1 MAVDTPERIPLGHIN
16 GVFGVKGWVKVFSET
31 RPREK
36 IVKYSPWW
44 IKQGNEW
51 RRIKVLAGKAQGK
64 GVIARLEGIDDRN
77 QAELLKGVE
86 IAIDRDQMAP
96 ASDGEYYWI
105 DLVGLRVENLEGVEL
120 GKIKSLFETG
130 ANDVIVV
137 SGKKEH
143 LIPFVQGQY
152 VMNIDLSEGVM
163 RVDWDP
169 EF

>member
-1 MAVDTPERIPLGHIN
+1 MAVDTPERISLGHIN

-86 IAIDRDQMAP
+86 IAIDRDQMA
-96 ASDGEYYWI
+96 SI
-105 DLVGLRVENLEGVEL
+105 TGLIL
-120 GKIKSLFETG
+120 
-130 ANDVIVV
+130 
-137 SGKKEH
+137 
-143 LIPFVQGQY
+143 
-152 VMNIDLSEGVM
+152 
-163 RVDWDP
+163 
-169 EF
+169 

>member
-1 MAVDTPERIPLGHIN
+1 MAVETTGRISLGKIN
-16 GVFGVKGWVKVFSET
+16 GVFGVKGWVKVFSDT
-31 RPREK
+31 KPREQ

-51 RRIKVLAGKAQGK
+51 SRIKVLEGKAHGK

-77 QAELLKGVE
+77 KAELLKGVE
-86 IAIDRDQMAP
+86 IAIDREQLAP

-105 DLVGLRVENLEGVEL
+105 DLIGLRVETLEGVEL
-120 GKIKSLFETG
+120 GKIRQLFETG

-137 SGKKEH
+137 SGEKEH
-143 LIPFVQGQY
+143 LIPFVQGLY
-152 VMNIDLSEGVM
+152 VMEIDLNEGVM

>member
-1 MAVDTPERIPLGHIN
+1 MAVDTTGRISLGKIN
-16 GVFGVKGWVKVFSET
+16 GVFGVKGWVKVFSDT
-31 RPREK
+31 KPREQ

-44 IKQGNEW
+44 IKQGSEW
-51 RRIKVLAGKAQGK
+51 NRIKVLEGKAHGK

-77 QAELLKGVE
+77 KAELLKGVE
-86 IAIDRDQMAP
+86 IAIDREQLAP

-105 DLVGLRVENLEGVEL
+105 DLIGLRVETLEGVEL
-120 GKIKSLFETG
+120 GKIRQLFETG

-137 SGKKEH
+137 SGEKEH
-143 LIPFVQGQY
+143 LIPFVQGLY
-152 VMNIDLSEGVM
+152 VMEIDLNEGVM

>member
-1 MAVDTPERIPLGHIN
+1 MAVDAPERIPLGYIN

-36 IVKYSPWW
+36 IVEYSPWW

-51 RRIKVLAGKAQGK
+51 RTIKVLEGKAQGK

-86 IAIDRDQMAP
+86 IAIDRDQLAP
-96 ASDGEYYWI
+96 ATEGEYYWI
-105 DLVGLRVENLEGVEL
+105 DLIGLRVETQDGVEL
-120 GKIKSLFETG
+120 GQVKNLFETG
-130 ANDVIVV
+130 ANDVVVV
-137 SGKKEH
+137 SGEKER

-152 VMNIDLSEGVM
+152 IMDIDLEEGVM